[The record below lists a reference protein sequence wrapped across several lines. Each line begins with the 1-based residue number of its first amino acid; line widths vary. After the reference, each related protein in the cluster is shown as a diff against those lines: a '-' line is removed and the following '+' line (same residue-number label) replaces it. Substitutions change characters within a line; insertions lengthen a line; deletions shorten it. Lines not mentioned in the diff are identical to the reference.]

1 MYKLGVM
8 SAIIMMTLF
17 LAFKGVFIGTLILVM
32 NLTFFAIKFGLY
44 LKQDHHQPAVSYV
57 APPAEHIW
65 PQIPSGPSWGHQ
77 KDVHLH
83 IHNGHGQGKTDY
95 TIPFSSYGNS
105 AGASSHAQWS
115 DSPIVASEAPHWNGY
130 APQLRESYGH
140 QGRAMP
146 SNDLPA
152 YASNTHTVATD
163 KVDTVQVTPAP
174 QKRADKPMIVTSES
188 KPMIVPPIST
198 YHFVQSQS
206 RQ

>member
-17 LAFKGVFIGTLILVM
+17 LAFKGVFIGTLILIM

-44 LKQDHHQPAVSYV
+44 LKQDHHQQHISY
-57 APPAEHIW
+57 AASPTDHIW
-65 PQIPSGPSWGHQ
+65 PQIPSGPAWGQQ

-83 IHNGHGQGKTDY
+83 IHNGHGKTDY
-95 TIPFSSYGNS
+95 NLPFSSYGNLPS
-105 AGASSHAQWS
+105 ASASAQQWS

-130 APQLRESYGH
+130 GHQMRETYGH
-140 QGRAMP
+140 QGRAMNR
-146 SNDLPA
+146 NDLSA
-152 YASNTHTVATD
+152 YDSNTHTVLAHQG
-163 KVDTVQVTPAP
+163 DTVKVTPAP
-174 QKRADKPMIVTSES
+174 EKTLDKPMIVTSES

-198 YHFVQSQS
+198 YHFVQNQS